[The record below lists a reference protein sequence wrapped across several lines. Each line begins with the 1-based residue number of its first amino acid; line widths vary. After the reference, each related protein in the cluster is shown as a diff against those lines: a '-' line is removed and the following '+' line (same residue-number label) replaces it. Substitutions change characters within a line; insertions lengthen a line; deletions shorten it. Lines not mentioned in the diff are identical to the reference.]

1 MKTKHAVCKQ
11 LVGSGC
17 CGCLS
22 TIGPHKLIGNGTV
35 GRLGFVGGSMA
46 SLEKVCHREGGL

>member
-1 MKTKHAVCKQ
+1 MTEHAVCKQ

-22 TIGPHKLIGNGTV
+22 AIGPHKLIGKGTV
-35 GRLGFVGGSMA
+35 GRCGFVGGSMA
-46 SLEKVCHREGGL
+46 LLEEE